1 MDSDDSLA
9 PYQGSPLP
17 SSRTTRRALLAGA
30 AALGVGGLASQVG
43 LGPIEARS
51 PPGNAWPQRDYDPA
65 GTAHN
70 PAATAP
76 SDPDV
81 DWRRSV
87 VDPPAAAGVDC
98 VVGPEAVFVAG
109 IDVVA
114 ADRTDGRELW
124 RDGVPGGPLALG
136 DGRLIVGSWGL
147 GRLRALSTDGEET
160 WEESR
165 PIQGM
170 DALVYAGDR
179 LYVVSDS
186 GLYAHDASDGA
197 PLWASERE
205 VGGGVVVAG
214 GRLHAAGLGV
224 TSFGAR
230 SLLDA
235 ALGSPP
241 AAAWESRV
249 TPSELVGTPQ
259 GLVTGVGRR
268 DRDEVEGSALVARA
282 PDTGE
287 ARWRGRAD
295 IGGEFSVGPLAA
307 TGDRC
312 LAALET
318 GAGTRNAVSSYRL
331 EDGERDWRY
340 RLDHRVTDIAAVDGA
355 VILGTEPDG
364 DSPSQSGSVR
374 ALDPE
379 DGEERWRADL
389 WPAEGCAGVAPV
401 DGTVF
406 AWTDLGEV
414 AALR

>member
-1 MDSDDSLA
+1 MDSDDDLA

-81 DWRRSV
+81 DWRRRV
-87 VDPPAAAGVDC
+87 VDPPAAAGVDS

-109 IDVVA
+109 TEVVA
-114 ADRTDGRELW
+114 VDRTDGRELW

-136 DGRLIVGSWGL
+136 DGRLFVGSWGL

-160 WEESR
+160 WEESS

-179 LYVVSDS
+179 LYVATDS
-186 GLYAHDASDGA
+186 GLYTHDAGDGA
-197 PLWASERE
+197 PLWASERDA
-205 VGGGVVVAG
+205 GGGVVVAA
-214 GRLHAAGLGV
+214 GRLHAAALEL
-224 TSFGAR
+224 TSFATR
-230 SLLDA
+230 SLLDT

-241 AAAWESRV
+241 AAAWESQV
-249 TPSELVGTPQ
+249 TPSGLVGTPQ
-259 GLVTGVGRR
+259 GLVTGVGQR
-268 DRDEVEGSALVARA
+268 DRDEVGGASLVARA

-287 ARWRGRAD
+287 VRWRGRAD

-312 LAALET
+312 LAALEA

-355 VILGTEPDG
+355 VILGTEPGGEGSSDA
-364 DSPSQSGSVR
+364 GSVR
-374 ALDPE
+374 ALDAG
-379 DGEERWRADL
+379 DGEELWRAAL
-389 WPAEGCAGVAPV
+389 WPGEGCAGVAPV
-401 DGTVF
+401 DGAVF
-406 AWTDLGEV
+406 AWTESGEV